1 MASHGH
7 SDRALDPTDTEEIY
21 LKRASSFATVRP
33 LEDNMTKSAL
43 EVLAWGLAIGFPLA
57 LICHNVPYMAATVYG
72 I

>member
-1 MASHGH
+1 M
-7 SDRALDPTDTEEIY
+7 
-21 LKRASSFATVRP
+21 KRASSFATVRP